1 MKMKKK
7 GYAMGGMKKKM
18 KAGGGVKK
26 FQAGGRPTGMMT
38 QGQMDDPAR
47 AVAAG
52 NRMSEM
58 REKEAAMGK
67 KKPMRP
73 KKRPTAA
80 PMTSM
85 RPKKRPMGMKA
96 GGPTSEGTYM
106 RRLDQANDDTAAVT
120 KKFAERGTSGAAEA
134 KKQKKAIEKKAFADL
149 DNVERYGKDA
159 PKGRSFGQKTQPK
172 QGEMKGKVPLL
183 RKTGPDSDTLTTKAM
198 KKGGGVKKMMGGGMA
213 KKGYK
218 KGGKVRG
225 AGIAQRGVRKA
236 KMR

>member
-1 MKMKKK
+1 MKMKKKGYAMGGMKKK

-26 FQAGGRPTGMMT
+26 MQAGGIT
-38 QGQMDDPAR
+38 QEQIDDPKR
-47 AVAAG
+47 AVDAG

-67 KKPMRP
+67 KKP
-73 KKRPTAA
+73 KKRPTA

-85 RPKKRPMGMKA
+85 RPKKRPASMSAKPAILQPRA
-96 GGPTSEGTYM
+96 GGGGMTTKTGDMMKNPAASDFPIGT
-106 RRLDQANDDTAAVT
+106 
-120 KKFAERGTSGAAEA
+120 A
-134 KKQKKAIEKKAFADL
+134 KKD
-149 DNVERYGKDA
+149 
-159 PKGRSFGQKTQPK
+159 FG
-172 QGEMKGKVPLL
+172 
-183 RKTGPDSDTLTTKAM
+183 M

>member
-38 QGQMDDPAR
+38 QEQIDDPKR

-52 NRMSEM
+52 NRMSKM
-58 REKEAAMGK
+58 RAKEDAMSKK

-73 KKRPTAA
+73 KTRPTTA

-85 RPKKRPMGMKA
+85 RPPPR
-96 GGPTSEGTYM
+96 
-106 RRLDQANDDTAAVT
+106 
-120 KKFAERGTSGAAEA
+120 
-134 KKQKKAIEKKAFADL
+134 
-149 DNVERYGKDA
+149 
-159 PKGRSFGQKTQPK
+159 
-172 QGEMKGKVPLL
+172 
-183 RKTGPDSDTLTTKAM
+183 PDSM
-198 KKGGGVKKMMGGGMA
+198 PMMRAGGMA
-213 KKGYK
+213 KKKGYS
-218 KGGKVRG
+218 KGGKIGGKSKVRG

>member
-73 KKRPTAA
+73 KKRPTA

-183 RKTGPDSDTLTTKAM
+183 RKTGPDSDTLTTKDM